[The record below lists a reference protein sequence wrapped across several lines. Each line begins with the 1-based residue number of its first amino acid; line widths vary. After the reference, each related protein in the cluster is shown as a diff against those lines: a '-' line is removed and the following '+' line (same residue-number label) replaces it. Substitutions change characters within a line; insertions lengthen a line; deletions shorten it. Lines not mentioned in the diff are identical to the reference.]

1 MAEIVHLFLSINGES
16 VRGEPTQKTE
26 EKPGSIE
33 CHSVENYEL
42 DTEFTDEIDAAIGVG
57 PLQYIKI
64 NKRFDR
70 ISPLLAQAYH
80 EYQELSGSFNFYR
93 HNPNGDETLEH
104 YFDIEFSGG
113 FIESIFR
120 ISPHVD
126 DPDATENEPYEEIGI
141 IADSVTWR
149 YVPEGNEYRYEEKDD
164 NDDD

>member
-1 MAEIVHLFLSINGES
+1 MAEIVHLFLTINGET
-16 VRGEPTQKTE
+16 VLGEPTHKTE

-42 DTEFTDEIDAAIGVG
+42 DSELTEDIDASVDIG
-57 PLQYIKI
+57 PLHYIRL

-70 ISPLLAQAYH
+70 VSPLLAEAYH
-80 EYQELSGSFNFYR
+80 EYQELAGCFNFYR

-113 FIESIFR
+113 IIESIVR

-126 DPDATENEPYEEIGI
+126 DADATENEPYEEIGI
-141 IADSVTWR
+141 IVETVTWR
-149 YVPEGNEYRYEEKDD
+149 YVPEGLEYQYQGDD
-164 NDDD
+164 

>member
-1 MAEIVHLFLSINGES
+1 MAEIVHLFLKINDQEIH
-16 VRGEPTQKTE
+16 GEPTHKTE

-42 DTEFTDEIDAAIGVG
+42 DYDFDDMEESVDIG

-70 ISPLLAQAYH
+70 TSPAFARAYH
-80 EYQELSGSFNFYR
+80 EYQKLDGVLHFFR

-104 YFDIEFSGG
+104 YFDIEFRSG
-113 FIESIFR
+113 FIESISR

-141 IADSVTWR
+141 IAKEITWR
-149 YVPEGNEYRYEEKDD
+149 YVPENIAYHYNEIE
-164 NDDD
+164 N